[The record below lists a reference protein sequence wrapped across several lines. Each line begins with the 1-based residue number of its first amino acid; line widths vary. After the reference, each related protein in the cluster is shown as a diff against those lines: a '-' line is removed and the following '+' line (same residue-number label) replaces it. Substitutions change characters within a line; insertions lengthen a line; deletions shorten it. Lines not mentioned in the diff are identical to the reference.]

1 MWKTLSSFHAMQCS
15 DEESA
20 PSEKGDRVCT
30 CCGLILSREKQS
42 EGTYSHFVID
52 IDLVIVF

>member
-1 MWKTLSSFHAMQCS
+1 MQCS

-30 CCGLILSREKQS
+30 CCGFILSREKQS

-52 IDLVIVF
+52 LFIAYKILNNKP